1 MIKVEGHAGLYKDPS
16 KNTFI
21 NKNKVEI
28 QAARERKQSRLQ
40 KNEEEQELR
49 QKVDQLQDDISEL
62 KSMFQQ
68 LLEK

>member
-1 MIKVEGHAGLYKDPS
+1 MNKVNGHSGLYKDPTT
-16 KNTFI
+16 NIFI

-28 QAARERKQSRLQ
+28 DRARKYKKLRLQ
-40 KNEEEQELR
+40 KKEEERELK
-49 QKVDQLQDDISEL
+49 QKVDNLQNDISEL

>member
-1 MIKVEGHAGLYKDPS
+1 MIKVNGHSGLYKDPTTS
-16 KNTFI
+16 IFI

-28 QAARERKQSRLQ
+28 DRARKYKKLRLQ
-40 KNEEEQELR
+40 KKEEERELK
-49 QKVDQLQDDISEL
+49 QKVDNLQNDISEL